1 MIIITYHYNQI
12 KIYNLFFIPKAVNI
26 MLMIHKHKGDAEMIW
41 FCKNGPG
48 ILFAFILAL
57 IATGLGNLVPI
68 IGGPVF
74 GIVLGIIINNTL
86 GKPECTLKGIGFT
99 SKKILQ
105 WAIIVLGAGLSLTQ
119 ILKTGVDSL
128 SVTVFTLSAAFIAAY
143 GFGRLLGVPSKLKS
157 LIGVGTAICGGS
169 AIAAISPIIEADEM
183 EVAYSI
189 STIFLFN
196 IIAVLI
202 FPPLGHLLGFSDKAF
217 GLWAGTAVNDTS
229 SVVAAGY
236 AFSNAAGAYAT
247 IVKLTRTTMIIPI
260 SIIFSIVIA
269 VQKKKDANKS
279 QAVNF
284 SFKNIFPW
292 FVLWFLVASLLNTIG
307 LFKGSSITYINLLG
321 KFMIVMALC
330 AVGLSADFK
339 KMLKTG
345 LKPLFLGLIVWFT
358 VAIVSIAV
366 QFITGQI

>member
-1 MIIITYHYNQI
+1 MAWLQ
-12 KIYNLFFIPKAVNI
+12 
-26 MLMIHKHKGDAEMIW
+26 
-41 FCKNGPG
+41 KNYPG
-48 ILFAFILAL
+48 VIFSFILAL
-57 IATGLGNLVPI
+57 AASWLGSLLPI
-68 IGGPVF
+68 IGGPIF
-74 GIVLGIIINNTL
+74 GIVLGIIINNTV
-86 GKPECTLKGIGFT
+86 GKPKKTLYGISFT

-105 WAIIVLGAGLSLTQ
+105 WAIIVLGAGLSFTQ
-119 ILKTGVDSL
+119 VLKTGLDSL
-128 SVTVFTLSAAFIAAY
+128 TVTIFTLSAAFIAAY
-143 GFGRLLGVPSKLKS
+143 GFGKLLGIPSKLKS

-169 AIAAISPIIEADEM
+169 AIAAISPIIDADEM

-260 SIIFSIVIA
+260 SLIFSFATAI
-269 VQKKKDANKS
+269 QKKKEASKNQS
-279 QAVNF
+279 VNF
-284 SFKNIFPW
+284 SFKKIFPW

-307 LFKGSSITYINLLG
+307 LFKGNSISYINHLG
-321 KFMIVMALC
+321 KFMIIMALS

-345 LKPLFLGLIVWFT
+345 VKPIILGLIVWFT